1 MWVGGKKYI
10 VVVSE
15 GLLERMGEE
24 RKWES
29 AKQKQSE
36 SACVS
41 VSKVTGRTGQRDRL
55 TTLDDSEVETQE
67 CGME

>member
-36 SACVS
+36 SVS
-41 VSKVTGRTGQRDRL
+41 VSKVTGRTGQSL
-55 TTLDDSEVETQE
+55 SHGIV
-67 CGME
+67 

>member
-1 MWVGGKKYI
+1 MGVKFQSSSFDVGGKKYI

-41 VSKVTGRTGQRDRL
+41 VSKVTGRTGQSL
-55 TTLDDSEVETQE
+55 SHGIV
-67 CGME
+67 